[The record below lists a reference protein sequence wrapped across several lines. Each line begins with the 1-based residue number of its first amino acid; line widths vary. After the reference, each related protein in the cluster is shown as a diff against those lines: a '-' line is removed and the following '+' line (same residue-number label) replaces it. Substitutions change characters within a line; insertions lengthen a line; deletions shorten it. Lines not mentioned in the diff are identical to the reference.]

1 MADDWL
7 IAPDSPGARSGRPPA
22 RPTAL
27 MWLRVRYRLAPW
39 WVRVLAVFLLSRVVT
54 TALLLAKAA
63 GQPANAWTDASPG
76 YFDFAS
82 IWDGRWY
89 YIIAVSGYPD
99 QLPMTADGHVA
110 ENAWA
115 FMPVFPLLARVVML
129 LTGLDFPVVAPIL
142 SVVFAAA
149 TAVVFYMLMAQL
161 LPAGTAMFAVVLY
174 CFAPLSPLLQVSYA
188 ESMHAFF
195 LTLAL
200 YLLVRRQY
208 WLLVPAVIVVSLTR
222 PGGLA
227 FALALGLHVVYRLV
241 RRRAEPFPWRERV
254 AAGTATLAALVS
266 GFAWVV
272 VAGLITGVP
281 TAYTDTE
288 LAWRSAYVGHEAF
301 TPFVG
306 WVQGA
311 NFWVPQLPWG
321 PVLLVVAIML
331 VAVLLFSP
339 AVKRL
344 GVDVRLWLAS
354 YLLYVL
360 AVFFPQSSTFRILF
374 PVFPALGAL
383 AQPRSP
389 VYRVGIVLV
398 FIALQWGW
406 IHIAWWVDG
415 VDWTPP

>member
-1 MADDWL
+1 
-7 IAPDSPGARSGRPPA
+7 
-22 RPTAL
+22 
-27 MWLRVRYRLAPW
+27 MWLVVRYRLSPW
-39 WVRVLAVFLLSRVVT
+39 WLRVVVIFVLSRVVT

-63 GQPANAWTDASPG
+63 EQPANAWTGASPG

-89 YIIAVSGYPD
+89 YIIAVSGYPA
-99 QLPMTADGHVA
+99 QLPLTADGQVA

-115 FMPVFPLLARVVML
+115 FLPAFPWLCRLVMTV
-129 LTGLDFPVVAPIL
+129 TGLEFSVVAPVV
-142 SVVFAAA
+142 SGVFALA
-149 TAVVFYMLMAQL
+149 TALVFYRLMAHL
-161 LPAGTAMFAVVLY
+161 LSPGTALFAVVLY
-174 CFAPLSPLLQVSYA
+174 CFAPLSPLLQVAYA

-200 YLLVRRQY
+200 YLLVARRY
-208 WLLVPAVIVVSLTR
+208 WALVPTVVVMSLTR

-227 FALALGLHVVYRLV
+227 FALALGLHVLYRLV
-241 RRRAEPFPWRERV
+241 KRRDDPFPGRQV
-254 AAGTATLAALVS
+254 AASVTATIAALAG

-272 VAGLITGVP
+272 IAGLVTGTP

-288 LAWRSAYVGHEAF
+288 LAWRSAYVGYEAF
-301 TPFVG
+301 RPFVG
-306 WVQGA
+306 WIEGA
-311 NFWVPQLPWG
+311 NFWVPNQPWG
-321 PVLLVVAIML
+321 PVLLVIAVVSA
-331 VAVLLFSP
+331 AVLLFIP
-339 AVKRL
+339 PVKKL
-344 GVDVRLWLAS
+344 GVDVRFWLAS

-389 VYRVGIVLV
+389 SYRLAIVLV

-415 VDWTPP
+415 IDWTPP